1 MKAMRAFLPLWLAL
15 ALVLTTVTPLF
26 ADIPI
31 SNTVSGGENE
41 GGEGGSNPFTLLK
54 GIEPIKDL
62 VSGSVWVMAQGLD
75 NRAFVSAPEHIVD
88 PFQMSGVQSPLASSS
103 YAPLGQGVGSGVLV
117 PYRDPAPAFS
127 RNLLVTRD
135 FSSRALQTEPA
146 LAVNP
151 QDSDHLVLGSIDY
164 NFPSNSVYVS
174 IDGGQSWEG
183 PKQTKYLRDDLGS
196 GGDPVLAFDKKGSV
210 YLTSISIGVKD
221 YSIGAASGEALVSSI
236 AVAASNDGGFT
247 WEEPVSSATSNVET
261 NVQLDD
267 TGHVRGTI
275 SLSFLDKPWIAI
287 GPHPTIEDQEMIY
300 VTYTKF
306 TSRYEILYIG
316 ELPVLGIPETL
327 TTPEMVASADAG
339 QTWTDPVAVGPT
351 VRSVMGEGS
360 GKEPGGHHAGATR
373 LAGAGPGSADG
384 APF

>member
-15 ALVLTTVTPLF
+15 SLVTALVLTTVTPLF

-31 SNTVSGGENE
+31 SNTVSGGGES
-41 GGEGGSNPFTLLK
+41 EGGSEGGNNPFTLLK
-54 GIEPIKDL
+54 GMEPIKDL
-62 VSGSVWVMAQGLD
+62 VSGSVWVMAQGID
-75 NRAFVSAPEHIVD
+75 QRAFVRAPEHVVD
-88 PFQMSGVQSPLASSS
+88 PFQLRGGQSPLASSS
-103 YAPLGQGVGSGVLV
+103 YAPLGQGAGPGVLV

-135 FSSRALQTEPA
+135 FSSRTLQTEPA

-151 QDSDHLVLGSIDY
+151 QDPDHLVLGTIDY

-196 GGDPVLAFDKKGSV
+196 GGDPVLAFDKKGTV

-221 YSIGAASGEALVSSI
+221 YSIGSASGEALVSSI
-236 AVAASNDGGFT
+236 AVAASEDGGFT
-247 WEEPVSSATSNVET
+247 WLEPVSSATSNVET

-267 TGHVRGTI
+267 TGRVRGTI
-275 SLSFLDKPWIAI
+275 SLSFLDKPWIAT

-300 VTYTKF
+300 V
-306 TSRYEILYIG
+306 L
-316 ELPVLGIPETL
+316 
-327 TTPEMVASADAG
+327 A
-339 QTWTDPVAVGPT
+339 
-351 VRSVMGEGS
+351 
-360 GKEPGGHHAGATR
+360 ATR
-373 LAGAGPGSADG
+373 FSTLANCPCWVSLKR
-384 APF
+384 